1 MRVGIFALHAIVIGT
16 CIVRRILIPIKVWCT
31 CILAIDDLIDE
42 TAMMGGA
49 ILIGNKLLHLEL
61 LSVDA
66 LHQAEEAHILSIGI
80 DLDIL
85 AAITIDGV
93 GFLLLLIGRMR
104 KVEPKV
110 HRDTIAH
117 LRMVGR
123 HAVEDPVVV
132 LAHTKE
138 THIER
143 IAIVVVEFQRIVR
156 LVEKKRRASSTPYG
170 AIELTRA
177 VDAMIYHPAWD
188 ESIAIKA
195 CLVVGQFDDREFGH
209 PRRIDSLHDHSVLIL
224 LLGHDSQRSQTRGRH
239 PANQNEKHL
248 QKGGFHR

>member
-1 MRVGIFALHAIVIGT
+1 
-16 CIVRRILIPIKVWCT
+16 
-31 CILAIDDLIDE
+31 
-42 TAMMGGA
+42 MMGGA

-66 LHQAEEAHILSIGI
+66 LHQTEEAHILTIGI

-85 AAITIDGV
+85 AAITIDCV

-110 HRDTIAH
+110 HRDAIAH

-143 IAIVVVEFQRIVR
+143 IARFVVEFQRIVR
-156 LVEKKRRASSTPYG
+156 LVEK
-170 AIELTRA
+170 
-177 VDAMIYHPAWD
+177 
-188 ESIAIKA
+188 
-195 CLVVGQFDDREFGH
+195 
-209 PRRIDSLHDHSVLIL
+209 
-224 LLGHDSQRSQTRGRH
+224 
-239 PANQNEKHL
+239 
-248 QKGGFHR
+248 

>member
-1 MRVGIFALHAIVIGT
+1 MR
-16 CIVRRILIPIKVWCT
+16 
-31 CILAIDDLIDE
+31 
-42 TAMMGGA
+42 GA

-66 LHQAEEAHILSIGI
+66 LHQAEEAHILTIGI

-93 GFLLLLIGRMR
+93 GFFLLLIGRMR

-110 HRDTIAH
+110 HRDAVAH
-117 LRMVGR
+117 LRMIGR

-132 LAHTKE
+132 LAHTEE

-143 IAIVVVEFQRIVR
+143 IARFVVEFQRIVR
-156 LVEKKRRASSTPYG
+156 LVEKKRRTTSTPYG

-188 ESIAIKA
+188 ESIAVEA

-224 LLGHDSQRSQTRGRH
+224 LLGQDSQRSQTQSRH